1 MMMFPLLFPTHQ
13 QPTLTNILKKK
24 KKPKKKK
31 KRAKGPYVSRS
42 ISSYTETDLSQEII
56 WRSAEEGIK
65 QEEKLESFFCSKMDK
80 YSSYFL
86 KTCQN

>member
-56 WRSAEEGIK
+56 
-65 QEEKLESFFCSKMDK
+65 
-80 YSSYFL
+80 
-86 KTCQN
+86 